1 MYIAACHLTLTAHK
15 DCRWPHLQVRSV
27 DNFYRDGQKKCQ
39 FKWSIWSQKCSQN
52 VTWWSLH
59 LKTENKCCFQ
69 PNRSILS
76 SRKQDW
82 RCKSGVEY
90 SPGMCKARGSVPRAI
105 KISNIINR
113 QTNSTERMYRTG
125 EWTTRL
131 IPNCSARTLPFKVSM
146 QQQSSDA
153 FYFVHWAYQR
163 RKGFSVGPKGLLSPW
178 NLIASQKSLMKTL

>member
-1 MYIAACHLTLTAHK
+1 MHIAACHLTLTAHK

-82 RCKSGVEY
+82 RCKSRVEY
-90 SPGMCKARGSVPRAI
+90 SPLMCKARGSVPRAI

-131 IPNCSARTLPFKVSM
+131 NSQLLREDPPLQSLHAATKLRCFLLCPLSLPKEKRLFCWTKRTALSLKSNCFPEITNETL
-146 QQQSSDA
+146 
-153 FYFVHWAYQR
+153 
-163 RKGFSVGPKGLLSPW
+163 
-178 NLIASQKSLMKTL
+178 